1 MEKFYHIYD
10 FYIKGLD
17 PDSIRHIMGEMNDLK
32 NSFHDDIILKPE
44 NFVKNHDFSSK
55 QYKRLYDIV
64 YWEYENINRYLLKH
78 QRKPFFDTNNLNE
91 CIKKRDEYLNFL
103 KESECMEKYGIT
115 NFSNYIPEIF
125 ENDLT
130 TALDIYIEDKFIKTA
145 LQHQNPPHIN
155 ITAGLSHHNPYKF
168 VNWMLQYY
176 GYMPIF
182 EDVMDEEKCNIK
194 REELL
199 KLRSKQECLKYWGL
213 ENEEELI
220 KYKTKRYVFK
230 LEKYI
235 NWFNKEDYRTT
246 DLNYVESVAREKLG
260 MDFPQTVPEGCIFVL
275 GDNRDDSKDSRHMD
289 IGFIRKEE
297 IMGKVIFLF
306 FPGTNYGQHSQDFG
320 RIGAVS

>member
-17 PDSIRHIMGEMNDLK
+17 PNSIRHIMGEMNDLK

-44 NFVKNHDFSSK
+44 KFVKNHDFSSK

-91 CIKKRDEYLNFL
+91 CIKKRDEYLDFL

-235 NWFNKEDYRTT
+235 NCFGT
-246 DLNYVESVAREKLG
+246 DVSNIPWRYHLGRNLYTILDSNASNEEKLNAIRLVNRINEKIIFEDPNDIDKCI
-260 MDFPQTVPEGCIFVL
+260 DFLKKHLEIVL
-275 GDNRDDSKDSRHMD
+275 K
-289 IGFIRKEE
+289 
-297 IMGKVIFLF
+297 
-306 FPGTNYGQHSQDFG
+306 
-320 RIGAVS
+320 